1 MWTRENEWERKSLPS
16 YFCKV
21 HTIPFLEF
29 FLSQTFSV
37 LCILPTLYSV
47 DWEEGRYYY
56 IFNFHEVY
64 DLPTAI
70 AEIEQATY
78 ISQVPI
84 QGSSC
89 SKIEIIWS
97 QTLSFPIG
105 FEVLD

>member
-1 MWTRENEWERKSLPS
+1 MWTRENEWERKSLSS
-16 YFCKV
+16 YFYKV
-21 HTIPFLEF
+21 HMIPFLEF
-29 FLSQTFSV
+29 FVSQTFSV

-47 DWEEGRYYY
+47 DWKEGRFY
-56 IFNFHEVY
+56 IFNFHEVH

-70 AEIEQATY
+70 AGLEQATY
-78 ISQVPI
+78 ISQFPI

-89 SKIEIIWS
+89 SRIEIIWS